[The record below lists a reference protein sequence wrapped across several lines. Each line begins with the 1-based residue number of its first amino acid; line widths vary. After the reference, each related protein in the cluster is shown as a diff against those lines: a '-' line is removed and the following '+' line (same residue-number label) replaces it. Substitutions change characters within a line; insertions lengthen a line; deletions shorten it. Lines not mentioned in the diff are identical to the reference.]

1 MPVNAQISA
10 VRWRFYPKRL
20 NNTSSGSRGT
30 RTHNLNV
37 CFLDNRRKTYCST
50 QSPLQRRDVQILFWL
65 ASNYRWLRRLM
76 MDHMAGRN
84 PLETYRTWRTIIFF
98 RLFFL
103 FWTRKQSDAYS
114 SITFKNSWSSE
125 LSDSLLE
132 SKPVRSQPGSHE
144 TRCHVYPEGLAHG
157 RCCSRCALHLQV
169 IHWSCDHSEAAQCFL
184 WSAGQMFKSQLKT
197 EADRT
202 EASLHSDPQHL
213 WYRKQRWVSIFSKV
227 RNSFIVTTLLQ
238 GLRFKSKFWENVCTA
253 ARINPVQRYKVWF
266 SKRMEWSI
274 HVCTCLIPFMGSRV
288 FFAGANP
295 SRLRA
300 RAGCSLD
307 KSPAHQIEW

>member
-1 MPVNAQISA
+1 MNSA
-10 VRWRFYPKRL
+10 TLYWKA
-20 NNTSSGSRGT
+20 
-30 RTHNLNV
+30 NL
-37 CFLDNRRKTYCST
+37 FQK
-50 QSPLQRRDVQILFWL
+50 LFWIHDC
-65 ASNYRWLRRLM
+65 A
-76 MDHMAGRN
+76 
-84 PLETYRTWRTIIFF
+84 
-98 RLFFL
+98 
-103 FWTRKQSDAYS
+103 
-114 SITFKNSWSSE
+114 
-125 LSDSLLE
+125 
-132 SKPVRSQPGSHE
+132 VRSQPGSHE

-184 WSAGQMFKSQLKT
+184 RSTGQMFKSQLKT

-202 EASLHSDPQHL
+202 EASLHSDSQHL